1 MPQDSPHKLPLE
13 FQLKKILETE
23 IGKLYF
29 YENILV
35 FEGKEGITLSYNTGF
50 SVLLK
55 SLKILNTQPWV
66 YIGHRINS
74 YATKPID
81 FKYLND
87 IHTLKAV
94 GTVNY
99 SELGVLNSELESKFC
114 TKPFQVFTDLEE
126 AMIWAKTQ
134 L

>member
-1 MPQDSPHKLPLE
+1 MPHNLPAE

-29 YENILV
+29 YEDILV
-35 FEGKEGITLSYNTGF
+35 LEAKEGITLSYDTGF

-55 SLKILNTQPWV
+55 SLNILDEKPWV
-66 YIGHRINS
+66 YIGNRVNS
-74 YATKPID
+74 YATQPVD
-81 FKYLND
+81 LKYLNELPS
-87 IHTLKAV
+87 LKAV

-114 TKPFQVFTDLEE
+114 TKPFEIFNNLEE